1 MHWVVLKTMLNICD
15 RAFLQKYF
23 KGEICQLFSQKNS
36 IKDMGPKCTSGPPY
50 LDIYLLKQTAV

>member
-15 RAFLQKYF
+15 GAFLQKYF

-36 IKDMGPKCTSGPPY
+36 IKDMGPKCTSGPP
-50 LDIYLLKQTAV
+50 